1 MAKEDNPKQYKTLFN
16 KNKEKIINEDS
27 VNQSNENYN
36 KVKTEFEKNNFKILN
51 PIMFATI
58 KNNNELI
65 LRTKKDFKD
74 VYENLLYMK
83 YNEFYNKMMNSSFI
97 DDWLTD
103 PEMRTYD
110 KLDFLPMQQT
120 PNNIHNNFYGYAAEL
135 KNIKKENI
143 EDSLII

>member
-1 MAKEDNPKQYKTLFN
+1 
-16 KNKEKIINEDS
+16 
-27 VNQSNENYN
+27 
-36 KVKTEFEKNNFKILN
+36 
-51 PIMFATI
+51 MFATI

-83 YNEFYNKMMNSSFI
+83 YNEFYNKMINSSFI
-97 DDWLTD
+97 GDWLTD
-103 PEMRTYD
+103 PEMRTND

-120 PNNIHNNFYGYAAEL
+120 PNNIYNTFYGYVAEL

-143 EDSLII
+143 EESLIIKHIKNLCNNDETVFDYVIHFSVRKIQKPNLLTNTALIFKSTEGAEKNYF